1 MPSQRVAKMLKS
13 DTQTGPLAGRYNKL
27 SAQRQPY
34 LDRAREMA
42 KLTIPSSFP
51 PDGFGSTTKLY
62 VPYQNLGAR
71 GVNNIANKLHLTL
84 LPPNSPFFR
93 YKPDERAKQEA
104 AQGPDGKKV
113 LTEIEKA
120 LGEVEKAVQG
130 EIEAAKFR
138 PHLFE
143 ALRQLIIGG
152 NSLLYLPKDKTPRV
166 FNLANFVVMRDGQD
180 KVVEIIVHE
189 KVGKSTLPAYVIE
202 TLKDDDK
209 SDEDVDIYTCV
220 KRVPGKQSYEVRQ
233 ETKAGAEIKE
243 AAGSYPNEQ
252 SMPWFALRLTRVEG
266 EDYGRSYAEE
276 YQGDLQSLEGLTKAL
291 IEGSAIMSK
300 VVFLLKPNATLKPRP
315 LAEAENGA
323 VLSGD
328 RLDVDVLQV
337 EKRADF
343 QVVLETIGQIN
354 SRLEFAF
361 LLNTAIQRNAERV
374 TAEEIRYMAQELEG
388 ALGGVYSL
396 LSQEFQL
403 KLVKLFGDRM
413 AASGKI
419 PKLTEDQAKPVI
431 ITGIEAL
438 GRGNDLNKLR
448 AFVEDMVK
456 MATADPSL
464 VQRIRKDDLMKRL
477 AMGHGL
483 QDADSL
489 IIDDEEFQA
498 QQQQQQQQA
507 MMQEM
512 ASKALPGVANQV
524 TKGLMEN
531 GNQPPQG

>member
-1 MPSQRVAKMLKS
+1 MNRDSV
-13 DTQTGPLAGRYNKL
+13 GPIAGRYNKL
-27 SAQRQPY
+27 SADRQPY

-42 KLTIPSSFP
+42 RLTVPSLYP
-51 PDGFGSTTKLY
+51 PDGFSTTSKLT

-93 YKPDERAKQEA
+93 YQPDTKAKQNA
-104 AQGPDGKKV
+104 VQDAGGDGKKV

-120 LGEVEKAVQG
+120 LGEIEKAVQA
-130 EIEAAKFR
+130 EIEAARFR
-138 PHLFE
+138 PHMFE
-143 ALRQLIIGG
+143 ALRQMVVGG
-152 NSLLYLPKDKTPRV
+152 NSLLYLPKDRPARV
-166 FNLANFVVMRDGQD
+166 FNLANYVVERDGGD
-180 KVVEIIVHE
+180 KIQEIIVHE
-189 KVGKSTLPAYVIE
+189 KVGRGTLPDYA
-202 TLKDDDK
+202 LSQLNDDSDK
-209 SDEDVDIYTCV
+209 KDEDVDVYTRVYRQHGTEKYLV
-220 KRVPGKQSYEVRQ
+220 KQ
-233 ETKAGAEIKE
+233 ELKGGIEIKE
-243 AAGSYPNEQ
+243 AAGSYPSEQ
-252 SMPWFALRLTRVEG
+252 ALPWFALRLTRVEG
-266 EDYGRSYAEE
+266 ESYGRSYVEE

-291 IEGSAIMSK
+291 VEGSAIMAK
-300 VVFLLKPNATLKPRP
+300 VVFLLKPNGTLKPRT

-328 RLDVDVLQV
+328 RLDVETLQV

-343 QVVLETIGQIN
+343 SIVLQTIERIN
-354 SRLEFAF
+354 QRLEFAF
-361 LLNTAIQRNAERV
+361 LLNTAVQRNAERV

-413 AASGKI
+413 SAKGAI
-419 PKLTEDQAKPVI
+419 PKLTEQQARPVI

-448 AFVEDMVK
+448 AFVEDLVK

-464 VQRIRKDDLMKRL
+464 VQRIRKEDLVKRL

-483 QDADSL
+483 NDADTL

-498 QQQQQQQQA
+498 MQQQAQQQA
-507 MMQEM
+507 MMQEL
-512 ASKALPGVANQV
+512 ATKALPGMAQ
-524 TKGLMEN
+524 TATERMMPE
-531 GNQPPQG
+531 QTETQ